1 MGAWMLR
8 PGHRVESDQMSKSK
22 QNQPRAGKDNAA
34 GKAASAKADTP
45 RAASASRREQL
56 RVQQEAE
63 SRRRRTI
70 GIITAAAVVLAV
82 VIIVVV
88 VVVIVQNRGS
98 SGGQSTPG
106 STADQIVPP
115 SANADNTGLVY
126 NRADPAAGAPEV
138 VVYMDYQC
146 PGCGQASKL
155 VEPGLEELADNG
167 EILLTYQIL
176 HGLYRNFPGDH
187 SFRAATAATCADVQ
201 GVFPKYS
208 KLVFAGQPATE
219 GDGWTDQQLGTDYPK
234 LAGLDGDALSA
245 FQTCFTDQATADFVN
260 SMQDALP
267 SYVTST
273 PFFTVNGDQW
283 SPTTADL
290 ASTDAMRQAIQQLAG

>member
-1 MGAWMLR
+1 MLR
-8 PGHRVESDQMSKSK
+8 
-22 QNQPRAGKDNAA
+22 A
-34 GKAASAKADTP
+34 
-45 RAASASRREQL
+45 REQL

-63 SRRRRTI
+63 ARRRRTI

-146 PGCGQASKL
+146 PGCGQASSWSSRAWKS
-155 VEPGLEELADNG
+155 
-167 EILLTYQIL
+167 
-176 HGLYRNFPGDH
+176 LYG
-187 SFRAATAATCADVQ
+187 C
-201 GVFPKYS
+201 
-208 KLVFAGQPATE
+208 
-219 GDGWTDQQLGTDYPK
+219 
-234 LAGLDGDALSA
+234 
-245 FQTCFTDQATADFVN
+245 
-260 SMQDALP
+260 
-267 SYVTST
+267 
-273 PFFTVNGDQW
+273 
-283 SPTTADL
+283 
-290 ASTDAMRQAIQQLAG
+290 